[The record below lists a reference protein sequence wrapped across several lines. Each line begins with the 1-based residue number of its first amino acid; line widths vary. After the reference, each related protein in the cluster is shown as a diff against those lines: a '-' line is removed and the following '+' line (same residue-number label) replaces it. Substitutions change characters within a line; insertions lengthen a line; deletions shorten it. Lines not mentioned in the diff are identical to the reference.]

1 MIAERKTR
9 MEQEGSEERIEKE
22 ISSGATSWE
31 RRWKDRSAGHPR
43 ELLVELYILEKHTL
57 TYLLPTVFEGL
68 AHPYKQ
74 NIITDNTTSRISQ
87 QHPEIQVAFAKEAE
101 KQQ

>member
-1 MIAERKTR
+1 MR
-9 MEQEGSEERIEKE
+9 
-22 ISSGATSWE
+22 
-31 RRWKDRSAGHPR
+31 
-43 ELLVELYILEKHTL
+43 LLVELYILEKHTL